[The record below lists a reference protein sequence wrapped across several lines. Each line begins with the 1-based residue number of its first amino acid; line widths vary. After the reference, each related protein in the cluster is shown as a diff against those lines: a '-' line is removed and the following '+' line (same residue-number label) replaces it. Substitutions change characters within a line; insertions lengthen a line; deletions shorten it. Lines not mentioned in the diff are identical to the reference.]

1 MPALSIRS
9 LLASNRMYED
19 FAVSSSLMVANACVA
34 SHPRVIMLNFC
45 LYSITCCFTMVL
57 YAHALFLPN
66 LLLASVGLQPS
77 CNIMCT
83 NSACASVISLIGRN
97 VFALLSISFMGTL
110 LLLYRSCCI
119 TSALVISVESSGYGM
134 IIHSSHLSCQCTG
147 ANHLF
152 LLELF
157 QLYSL
162 RSKLLTSSTRRCV
175 DPFG

>member
-1 MPALSIRS
+1 MQHHVLIQLVHQLS
-9 LLASNRMYED
+9 
-19 FAVSSSLMVANACVA
+19 
-34 SHPRVIMLNFC
+34 H
-45 LYSITCCFTMVL
+45 
-57 YAHALFLPN
+57 
-66 LLLASVGLQPS
+66 
-77 CNIMCT
+77 
-83 NSACASVISLIGRN
+83 LIGRN

-162 RSKLLTSSTRRCV
+162 RSKSQPHRHEDVSTHSATIWARILTPVRFHKLLEINYILVSLAALYI
-175 DPFG
+175 PFILVYRTCIDLMKAVASKIYKLAKFDQG